1 MSSFRQYAAIASG
14 LAALFL
20 TGCMVGPK
28 YQKPPAMAQAPP
40 AAYKETPAPSS
51 NAGDW
56 KVAQPQ
62 DAMLHGKWWEIY
74 NDPELNALEDKL
86 NIDNQNI
93 KVYFA
98 NFMEARTLI
107 AEARAQL
114 YPTVTTGPSYSRT
127 QTSGH
132 VGSAAPS
139 ASIGKQ
145 ANLFDLPVDASWAP
159 DLWGKVRNLI
169 REAQYNAQLSEADLE
184 NEKLTE
190 QATLAVTF
198 FEVRGQDALQAVFD
212 QTIADDQ
219 KSLDYTRAQYETGVG
234 TEISVVE
241 AENTLENAQA
251 TATNLGVARAEYE
264 HAIAMLIGTDPSSFS
279 IAVKALNATPPAV
292 PIGVPSQLLERRP
305 DIAGSERMMAAANA
319 EIGVATAAFYPTLTL
334 SAGGGFESSVF
345 GHLLDWSSRF
355 WSVGPS
361 VSETIFDAGLR
372 RATVNQYIEVYN
384 ADVASYR
391 QTVLGAFQQVEDY
404 LAAERILS
412 KQLQQQ
418 QAAADSARRFVD
430 LETARY
436 QTGIDP
442 YIDLVTAQ
450 ETLLSDQETLT
461 TLHTQSMTASVEL
474 IEALGGG
481 WDRTQLPTPAQ
492 VTVKM
497 TPAERTIQ
505 K

>member
-1 MSSFRQYAAIASG
+1 
-14 LAALFL
+14 
-20 TGCMVGPK
+20 
-28 YQKPPAMAQAPP
+28 
-40 AAYKETPAPSS
+40 
-51 NAGDW
+51 
-56 KVAQPQ
+56 
-62 DAMLHGKWWEIY
+62 
-74 NDPELNALEDKL
+74 
-86 NIDNQNI
+86 
-93 KVYFA
+93 
-98 NFMEARTLI
+98 MEARTLI

-279 IAVKALNATPPAV
+279 IAVKALNATPPAA